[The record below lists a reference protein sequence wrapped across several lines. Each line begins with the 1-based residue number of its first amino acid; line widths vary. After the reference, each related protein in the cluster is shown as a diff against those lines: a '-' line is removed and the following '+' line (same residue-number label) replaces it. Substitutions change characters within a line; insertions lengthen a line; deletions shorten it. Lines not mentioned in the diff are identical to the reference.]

1 MRRALFLLLSGLFV
15 GCKGSS
21 DAPASQ
27 PADGGPTESGVES
40 CYEAPLVDGSLVAP
54 ATAPLIKYVNPFV
67 GTGGVGFGVG
77 STFPGPQR
85 PYGMARPGP
94 DTLGAAGNATTF
106 EHCAGYSYGDPTI
119 SGFSQTRMN
128 GAGIVDYGT
137 IGVMPTIGLSAEKT
151 ATKTRRTAFDKKSE
165 KASPG
170 FYGVTLDGGIGVEI
184 TATEHVAYHRWTF
197 PKGSD
202 ANVVVDVGHAL
213 PDVTITDGDVAIDAT
228 KKEVTGHT
236 VFKGG
241 YSGHFG
247 GMAVYFVA
255 RFDRAF
261 GKSGTWKAGVIGDAT
276 AQTGGDVGAW
286 ASFDASTESTVT
298 APIGISFVDVE
309 HARKN
314 LDAEATVDFDSVRK
328 AAEDAWEK
336 ELSRVIVEGRARDL
350 NIFYTAL
357 YHSLLMPTLA
367 SDVDGTYRGL
377 DQMVHTVPA
386 GERQYTDFSLWD
398 TYRTLHPWLAFAY
411 PEHQL
416 DFVRSMVR
424 MQQDLGADPKWP
436 LGVGETG
443 GMVGDSAAVVFA
455 DSYMRGVRDF
465 DAKAALAA
473 LKKNATV
480 EQPNGR
486 GHVKEYVDKG
496 WIAIESGGAS
506 SATTLEYSFDD
517 AAVATLADALGE
529 KADADAFKNRAA
541 NWKNLWDAQ
550 SGFLLGRHT
559 DGSFTRD
566 DDMTGWQPYWAEG
579 DTWQYTWF
587 VPHDVPGLAEVMGGR
602 EKFFSRLDEFFA
614 LSTCQPKTRLAPKP
628 YYWHSNEMVLFVPWA
643 YAELDDAQKSAQWVR
658 WALANEYG
666 DGPDGIPGNDDG
678 GTMSAWYLFSSLG
691 IFPRVGTNEYLLG
704 APLFRKATIKMKGGD
719 LVITAEGAPQAAT
732 PKSFAFGGS
741 KLSRP
746 RIAHEQLVMG
756 GNLTIEVGP

>member
-1 MRRALFLLLSGLFV
+1 MRRAVLLALLV

-21 DAPASQ
+21 DAPAAPVDSG
-27 PADGGPTESGVES
+27 AGGETSVES
-40 CYEAPLVDGSLVAP
+40 CYEPPSPDGSLVAP
-54 ATAPLIKYVNPFV
+54 ATAPLGKYVDPFI

-85 PYGMARPGP
+85 PYGMVRPGP
-94 DTLGAAGNATTF
+94 DTLGASGEASTF
-106 EHCAGYSYGDPTI
+106 EHCSGYAFGDKTI

-128 GAGIVDYGT
+128 GTGIVDYGT
-137 IGVMPTIGLSAEKT
+137 IGLMPTLGMSVEKT

-184 TATEHVAYHRWTF
+184 TASEHVAFHRWTF

-202 ANVVVDVGHAL
+202 ANVVLDVGHAL
-213 PDVTITDGDVAIDAT
+213 PDITITDGDVAIDAA
-228 KKEVTGHT
+228 KREVSGHT
-236 VFKGG
+236 FFKGG
-241 YSGHFG
+241 YSGGFG

-255 RFDRAF
+255 RFDRDF
-261 GKSGTWKAGVIGDAT
+261 TKSGTWKAGVIGDAA
-276 AQTGGDVGAW
+276 AQTGGDVGAY
-286 ASFDASTESTVT
+286 AAFDTRTEQKVGV
-298 APIGISFVDVE
+298 AIGISFVDVE

-314 LDAEATVDFDSVRK
+314 LDAEVTDFDAARK

-336 ELSRVIVEGRARDL
+336 ELSRIVVEGRARDL
-350 NIFYTAL
+350 EIFYTAL
-357 YHSLLMPTLA
+357 YHTLLMPTLA

-377 DQMVHTVPA
+377 DQMVHTVPT

-398 TYRTLHPWLAFAY
+398 TYRTLHPFLAFAY

-443 GMVGDSAAVVFA
+443 GMVGDSAAVVLA
-455 DSYMRGVRDF
+455 DSYMRGIRDF
-465 DAKAALAA
+465 DAKSAYAMA
-473 LKKNATV
+473 KKNATV
-480 EQPNGR
+480 DQPHGR
-486 GHVKEYVDKG
+486 GNVQEYVKQG
-496 WIAIESGGAS
+496 WIAIESGGRS
-506 SATTLEYSFDD
+506 SASTLEYAFDD
-517 AAVATLADALGE
+517 AALATLAEALGE
-529 KADADAFKNRAA
+529 KADAETFKKRAG

-550 SGFLLGRHT
+550 SGYLLGRHE
-559 DGSFTRD
+559 DGTFTRD
-566 DDMTGWQPYWAEG
+566 DDLTAWQEYWAEG

-587 VPHDVPGLAEVMGGR
+587 VPHDVQGLADVMGGR
-602 EKFFSRLDEFFA
+602 EKFFGRLDDFFA

-643 YAELDDAQKSAQWVR
+643 YAELDDAAKSAQWVR

-704 APLFRKATIKMKGGD
+704 APLFRKATIKMKDGD
-719 LVITAEGAPQAAT
+719 LIVTADGAPQAAT
-732 PKSFAFGGS
+732 PKSFSFAGA

-746 RIAHEQLVMG
+746 RIAHEQLSKG
-756 GNLTIEVGP
+756 GTLTIEVGP